1 MLEKFFKQDISSS
14 SEKRISAIH
23 LNKRVVIFLF
33 CLIVSSFFWLMLALS
48 KEYTIEIY
56 FPVQYIN
63 LPPDKVIANN
73 LSETIDIE
81 LKSNG
86 FNLLFYKL
94 KEKKET
100 VLIDFKDAKRMP
112 SKNNY
117 FPVPPLCL
125 PQLPDA

>member
-94 KEKKET
+94 NLHIILFL
-100 VLIDFKDAKRMP
+100 LIYLLFYKFEHLR
-112 SKNNY
+112 
-117 FPVPPLCL
+117 
-125 PQLPDA
+125 